1 MKFFINDAILRKECS
16 EIKKIGNH
24 EIELVIPNYLEDK
37 GKYEDIKFLFQTASM
52 NQEDIL
58 LDNISLK
65 RINKNIY
72 CIRNSNKTEKCM
84 YALLRSREIIP
95 DDVFVPVA
103 EKDKIKVLRKICL
116 DDMEVDMGFFLS
128 NVYLLEIK
136 LGTEEE
142 VPIYLAGKDSKDF
155 SRYYIFSRKRNGEYK
170 VSNKYNKHISAK
182 ECEMISLSDL

>member
-37 GKYEDIKFLFQTASM
+37 GKCEDIKFLFQTASM

-65 RINKNIY
+65 KINKNIY

-116 DDMEVDMGFFLS
+116 DDMEVDMGFF
-128 NVYLLEIK
+128 YQMF
-136 LGTEEE
+136 
-142 VPIYLAGKDSKDF
+142 IY
-155 SRYYIFSRKRNGEYK
+155 
-170 VSNKYNKHISAK
+170 
-182 ECEMISLSDL
+182 

>member
-1 MKFFINDAILRKECS
+1 MEFFINDAILRKECS

-37 GKYEDIKFLFQTASM
+37 GKYEEIKFVFQTASM
-52 NQEDIL
+52 NKEDIL
-58 LDNISLK
+58 LNNISFK
-65 RINKNIY
+65 KINENLY
-72 CIRNSNKTEKCM
+72 DIRNSNKTSKCM

-136 LGTEEE
+136 LDTEEE

>member
-37 GKYEDIKFLFQTASM
+37 GKCEDIKFLFQTASM
-52 NQEDIL
+52 NKEDIL

-65 RINKNIY
+65 KINKNVY

-84 YALLRSREIIP
+84 YALLRSREIVP
-95 DDVFVPVA
+95 DDVFSPVA

-116 DDMEVDMGFFLS
+116 DDMEVDMGFFF
-128 NVYLLEIK
+128 IK
-136 LGTEEE
+136 CLF
-142 VPIYLAGKDSKDF
+142 IRNKI
-155 SRYYIFSRKRNGEYK
+155 RY
-170 VSNKYNKHISAK
+170 
-182 ECEMISLSDL
+182 